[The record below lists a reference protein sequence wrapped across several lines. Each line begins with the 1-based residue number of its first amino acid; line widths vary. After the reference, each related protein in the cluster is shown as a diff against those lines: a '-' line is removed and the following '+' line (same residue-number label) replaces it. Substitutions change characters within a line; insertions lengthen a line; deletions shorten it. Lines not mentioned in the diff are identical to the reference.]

1 MRRTI
6 HGART
11 KGGSVAKLTN
21 NTLIFGIMGGLAPM
35 RNIKASTHVGYRVG
49 DARMH
54 QDIPLDHK
62 RGLVYM
68 MGQNPMGKY
77 MLSRNPQCAGG
88 IGRMASTSSS
98 GAYTT
103 PTRGKKVFIPPV
115 AVLATSDSKTYNLGS
130 DSWTR
135 IDNENVWISSDTY
148 KIAVKLS
155 TEGGIPSLYFNSKKS
170 SDPPTDLMGYCSSQ
184 SPLPCTCISNWINSG
199 SSSTLSPSSIP
210 SSGCRNANLSFGYDH
225 NTDTP
230 KASLNFQGCSQSDDI
245 CVTLIKYGLQ

>member
-54 QDIPLDHK
+54 QDIPLDPK

-115 AVLATSDSKTYNLGS
+115 APKGLGALSDDTCDTLDCPLSFNGYARCVCDATNHAFCVPRPFAHGFH
-130 DSWTR
+130 
-135 IDNENVWISSDTY
+135 SDTY
-148 KIAVKLS
+148 
-155 TEGGIPSLYFNSKKS
+155 
-170 SDPPTDLMGYCSSQ
+170 YCQ
-184 SPLPCTCISNWINSG
+184 QHCNG
-199 SSSTLSPSSIP
+199 
-210 SSGCRNANLSFGYDH
+210 GYD
-225 NTDTP
+225 T
-230 KASLNFQGCSQSDDI
+230 CSTTCEACPSP
-245 CVTLIKYGLQ
+245 GS